1 MKKNHKKSVARF
13 PFRFSLDL
21 GRAGSMMMTMALSY
35 SVFLL
40 LCLILCVQIFNSSMK
55 NARDR
60 FWSQN
65 HAIFSNAVT
74 VLDGYF
80 SSIESCCRQLSQ
92 NDSFYRLADMT
103 GTDSTNFYFT
113 AMQNK
118 KNISTYLYTPSMAPV
133 DFYYIY
139 LRNTD
144 YVLSTNQFESG
155 YVYYK
160 GSGFYYPDNYE
171 NWKDIMQNPDH
182 PGTIYDISA
191 YSRSEDGGYMYL
203 LDMDE
208 LTYRNIAATVC
219 FRLSTEKLSY
229 IFRDL
234 SLSDSAFLLALNP
247 DGREMFSIGQKGL
260 AADASASLTG
270 LSFSGNVAQL
280 RLNDSE
286 MHVSRYVSEFNGWQY
301 YLVQPHSLYA
311 SQAKDYTPL
320 FRIVLFAVGAFGIV
334 FIILL
339 AHRTVRPV
347 RLLNDEL
354 EQTISDKESLQKE
367 IEEQKPIIQSSYVRQ
382 LMLGTVTNED
392 EAAYIRDYLGLS
404 DRSLRFSVLY
414 MVVYNNGSSGLF
426 TREETSQLITQALQD
441 AFGGEMPFYLYTPKE
456 RIYALLICT
465 RQDASDSLLTLQSK
479 VLHLHDS
486 LLENHDIW
494 LFAGAGR
501 QTGQLFHIWES
512 YHQAQ
517 EAAGYSAKNYIFLP
531 YEVIQKDSGA
541 FYYPPELSN
550 ALLHFV
556 ATGNKAQVTEI
567 FNLIHKENMED
578 RSLPNNL
585 LMFLLS
591 DIRNT
596 LLRARFSVTDI
607 PKDKEA
613 LAAAI
618 DRLFN
623 DHLSFKLC
631 EDIAFK
637 LCEFFAASAD
647 EPDLIRTIVAY
658 IREHYQDPSISLNK
672 ISDEFH
678 ISESYFSHMFK
689 EKCGVNFSV
698 YLEDLRLNEAAR
710 LIREE
715 DCGISE
721 LYMKV
726 GYNNPG
732 SFRRAFKKKFG
743 VLPSA
748 FKNG

>member
-1 MKKNHKKSVARF
+1 MKKKHKKMIAGF
-13 PFRFSLDL
+13 HFKFRLDL
-21 GRAGSMMMTMALSY
+21 SRAGSMMMTMALSY
-35 SVFLL
+35 SAFLL
-40 LCLILCVQIFNSSMK
+40 LCLILCVQIFNSSMR
-55 NARDR
+55 NARDK

-92 NDSFYRLADMT
+92 NDSFYRLAGMT
-103 GTDSTNFYFT
+103 TTDNTNFYFT

-118 KNISTYLYTPSMAPV
+118 RNVSTYLYTPSMAPV

-160 GSGFYYPDNYE
+160 GSGYYFPDNYE
-171 NWKDIMQNPDH
+171 SWQYIMQNPDH

-219 FRLSTEKLSY
+219 FRLSTEKLSH
-229 IFRDL
+229 IFKDL
-234 SLSDSAFLLALNP
+234 SLSGDAFLLAVNP
-247 DGREMFSIGQKGL
+247 DGKEMFSIGDTSSL
-260 AADASASLTG
+260 ADSTDLLAELSYSNDTAWQSLG
-270 LSFSGNVAQL
+270 GG
-280 RLNDSE
+280 E
-286 MHVSRYVSEFNGWQY
+286 MHISRYVSEFNDWQY
-301 YLVQPHSLYA
+301 YLVQPQSLYF
-311 SQAKDYTPL
+311 SQTKDYTAL
-320 FRIVLFAVGAFGIV
+320 FRLVLFAVGAFGVV

-339 AHRTVRPV
+339 ARRTVRPV
-347 RLLNDEL
+347 LLLNDEL
-354 EQTISDKESLQKE
+354 EQTLSDKESLQKE

-382 LMLGTVTNED
+382 LMLGTVTSED
-392 EAAYIRDYLGLS
+392 EAAYIRDYLELS
-404 DRSLRFSVLY
+404 DPSLHFNVLY
-414 MVVYNNGSSGLF
+414 MMVYNNGSSGLF
-426 TREETSQLITQALQD
+426 TREETSQLITEALHD
-441 AFGGEMPFYLYTPKE
+441 AFADEMPFYLYTPAE
-456 RIYALLICT
+456 RIFALLICT
-465 RQDASDSLLTLQSK
+465 RQNASDSLLTMQSK
-479 VLHLHDS
+479 VLHLHDL
-486 LLENHDIW
+486 LLEEHDIW
-494 LFAGAGR
+494 LFAGAGQ
-501 QTGQLFHIWES
+501 QTGQLSHIWEA

-517 EAAGYSAKNYIFLP
+517 EAAGYTAKNYIFLP

-541 FYYPPELSN
+541 FYYPLELSN
-550 ALLHFV
+550 TLLHFV
-556 ATGNKAQVTEI
+556 TTGNKAQVEEI

-578 RSLPNNL
+578 RALPNNL
-585 LMFLLS
+585 LMFLFS

-596 LLRARFSVTDI
+596 LLRARFTLTDI

-613 LAAAI
+613 SVTAI

-631 EDIAFK
+631 EDIALE
-637 LCEFFAASAD
+637 LCELFAASEN
-647 EPDLIRTIVAY
+647 EPDLIRTIVSY

-698 YLEDLRLNEAAR
+698 YVEDLRLNEAAR
-710 LIREE
+710 LIRESE
-715 DCGISE
+715 CSISE